1 MPFCTR
7 TTNFERRI
15 LLYPQNVYCTISTIT
30 GLGCDRDT
38 PWLLNF
44 NTTEGVGAVTLR
56 FLATH
61 VTPRRRR
68 EDFVTLCNRWKLGF
82 LTTIGLCDP

>member
-1 MPFCTR
+1 MLLIYFHSLIGHECIGCAKQYCA
-7 TTNFERRI
+7 I
-15 LLYPQNVYCTISTIT
+15 LTIMS
-30 GLGCDRDT
+30 LGYDI

-44 NTTEGVGAVTLR
+44 NNTEGVRTVALR

-68 EDFVTLCNRWKLGF
+68 EDFVTLCNRGKLGF